1 MKVKNMVTP
10 EQLQAIK
17 QTVEKEFGRK
27 VLAVFPVGS
36 RTMDLVLPG
45 SDLDL
50 VVVVAPSLHDL
61 FESSQFAGKLE
72 GQDVTI
78 KDVRSF
84 VEMLKKQNPGV
95 LNILNNDVYL
105 LDPDYSFLMDEIWR
119 DFDVFRCTMSALATV
134 KTDLKR
140 AGAKPETAAKFLARC
155 WYNLDVAKYL
165 LQFEKYP
172 RAKELEHAGAYIQV
186 KKGNLAALGP
196 LYGKDPAASM
206 LKEAENLMEEALN
219 KKSSLRHASAL
230 DTSRIDSLLEN
241 SFKKTLGELFW
252 DGGHGAID
260 MDSPVQGDCDWPL

>member
-1 MKVKNMVTP
+1 MVTP